1 MLESGIPDLGSPSTL
16 RPETP
21 PIGYTEVGGGQ
32 QRERKPMDRPTSRL
46 TPGAFLPW
54 LFRLLLAEGGLSNAR
69 LSFVERLLERLH
81 IPRGAAL
88 ELVFQARSGA
98 EVPPIPREEVDR
110 NLPLL
115 VEAAVVDGGIDAE
128 VEKLVY
134 RIAALLQ
141 IPALELEESIDAARE
156 SRDGAASRLPVSP
169 RTPGR
174 PRLTEILPQGKK
186 LTLLFTDIQDSVR
199 LFERHGDVQAR
210 ALTRRHE
217 DILCRCLSE
226 AGGHVVERIGDAVFG
241 AFLDA
246 SAGVASALA
255 MQQALYA
262 WRERDGLGAE
272 PGVRIGLHVGDVLV
286 ERDYLVGSAVNIASR
301 VRDHGNADEVVLSGD
316 VRGLLAAPL
325 AERFA
330 WFGPCLPKGS
340 SSVVE
345 LFRWQAPWR
354 PSLLRFRGGSLGL
367 TTFAS
372 DADLGE
378 AQWKTDLRG
387 SYRLIGLGP
396 EVAGLSFELNGEL
409 TTLGRGQECALR
421 LDPGRVGNRIGRH
434 HAAFLVSRR
443 QLWVF
448 DMGGKGG
455 VVLTY
460 PGDSRTWRVRGR
472 APVVAGSTLRT
483 GSVLWKVDQ

>member
-1 MLESGIPDLGSPSTL
+1 MN
-16 RPETP
+16 
-21 PIGYTEVGGGQ
+21 
-32 QRERKPMDRPTSRL
+32 RPTSRL
-46 TPGAFLPW
+46 NPAAFLPW

-81 IPRGAAL
+81 IPRSAAL
-88 ELVFQARSGA
+88 ELVFQARAGA
-98 EVPPIPREEVDR
+98 GPEAPPLPREEAER
-110 NLPLL
+110 NLQLV
-115 VEAAVVDGGIDAE
+115 VEAAVVDGAIERE

-134 RIAALLQ
+134 RIASLLDVPSQ
-141 IPALELEESIDAARE
+141 EIEESMDAAKEIQHHDR
-156 SRDGAASRLPVSP
+156 SRLPLSP

-174 PRLTEILPQGKK
+174 PRLTEILPQGRK
-186 LTLLFTDIQDSVR
+186 LTLLFTDIQDSVS

-217 DILCRCLSE
+217 DILCRCLTE

-246 SAGVASALA
+246 SAAVASALA
-255 MQQALYA
+255 MQQALRA

-301 VRDHGNADEVVLSGD
+301 VRDHGNADEVVLSGE
-316 VRGLLAAPL
+316 VRGLLSGPL

-340 SSVVE
+340 NAVVE
-345 LFRWQAPWR
+345 LFRWQAAWKPA
-354 PSLLRFRGGSLGL
+354 LLHSRGTSLGL
-367 TTFAS
+367 TTFAA
-372 DADLGE
+372 DADLAEG
-378 AQWKTDLRG
+378 QWKMDLRVEG
-387 SYRLIGLGP
+387 YRLVGLGP
-396 EVAGLSFELNGEL
+396 EVAGLSFDIDGQMAS
-409 TTLGRGQECALR
+409 LGRGQDCALR
-421 LDPGRVGNRIGRH
+421 LDPQRVGNHVGRR

-448 DMGGKGG
+448 DTGGKGG
-455 VVLTY
+455 VVLAY
-460 PGDSRTWRVRGR
+460 PGESRTWRVRGR
-472 APVVAGSTLRT
+472 APVTAGSTLRT
-483 GSVLWKVDQ
+483 GSVLWKVEAKSGSSPILPQVQ

>member
-1 MLESGIPDLGSPSTL
+1 
-16 RPETP
+16 
-21 PIGYTEVGGGQ
+21 
-32 QRERKPMDRPTSRL
+32 MDRPTSRL
-46 TPGAFLPW
+46 NPAAFLPW

-81 IPRGAAL
+81 IPRSAAL
-88 ELVFQARSGA
+88 ELVFQARDGAVA
-98 EVPPIPREEVDR
+98 EVPP
-110 NLPLL
+110 LPHNEAERYLHL
-115 VEAAVVDGGIDAE
+115 VVEAAVVDGEMVPE
-128 VEKLVY
+128 VEKLVF
-134 RIAALLQ
+134 RIADLLDVPFQ
-141 IPALELEESIDAARE
+141 EIEESIEAAKE
-156 SRDGAASRLPVSP
+156 TQGHDTSRLAVSP

-217 DILCRCLSE
+217 DILCRCLAE

-246 SAGVASALA
+246 SAAVASALA
-255 MQQALYA
+255 MQQALNA

-301 VRDHGNADEVVLSGD
+301 VRDHGNADEVVLSGE
-316 VRGLLAAPL
+316 VRGLLSGPL

-345 LFRWQAPWR
+345 LFRWRAPWK
-354 PSLLRFRGGSLGL
+354 PAPLGLRDTSLGL
-367 TTFAS
+367 TTFAA
-372 DADLGE
+372 DADLSE
-378 AQWKTDLRG
+378 AQWKTDLKG
-387 SYRLIGLGP
+387 DGYRLVGLGP
-396 EVAGLSFELNGEL
+396 EVAGISFPIGGGLA
-409 TTLGRGQECALR
+409 TLGRGQDCALR
-421 LDPGRVGNRIGRH
+421 LDPGRVGNRVGRH

-443 QLWVF
+443 QCWVF

-460 PGDSRTWRVRGR
+460 PGESRTWRVRGR
-472 APVVAGSTLRT
+472 APVTAGSTLRT
-483 GSVLWKVDQ
+483 GSVLWKVEV